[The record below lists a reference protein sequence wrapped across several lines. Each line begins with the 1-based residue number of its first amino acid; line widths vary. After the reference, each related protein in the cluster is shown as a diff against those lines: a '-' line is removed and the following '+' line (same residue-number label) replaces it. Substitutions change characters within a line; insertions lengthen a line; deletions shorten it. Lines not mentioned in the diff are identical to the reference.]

1 MNRVNFWELGPN
13 QPYGLADWTDKV
25 RLEQRSVL
33 RASGVSGFAVRSV
46 DARFQKRRSQTP
58 PEFWELVVTGWGGVA
73 PPDSGILLNA
83 SKSCAICGHLVY
95 STFTDPTRL
104 INRASWDGSDIFIV
118 WPLPGFYFVT
128 DRLAKVIR
136 SEEFTGV
143 SMTDVSEIKTH
154 TSELSPGRL
163 SYWFDADAARRIGGP
178 LGIA

>member
-1 MNRVNFWELGPN
+1 
-13 QPYGLADWTDKV
+13 
-25 RLEQRSVL
+25 
-33 RASGVSGFAVRSV
+33 
-46 DARFQKRRSQTP
+46 
-58 PEFWELVVTGWGGVA
+58 
-73 PPDSGILLNA
+73 
-83 SKSCAICGHLVY
+83 
-95 STFTDPTRL
+95 
-104 INRASWDGSDIFIV
+104 
-118 WPLPGFYFVT
+118 LPGFYFVT